1 MADSNASPNPED
13 NKDPVDSTGS
23 TLLVWLKLFLGLLVA
38 AVGTVAGSLS
48 RETVAVVADASTIAD
63 FPGVKAATFALC
75 ATTMLSLTMLPTGDR
90 PGERDLDLV
99 VKLAS
104 LAFAFLSGWF
114 WLESALGDFSLRYYL
129 LTIGILVLVV
139 FSAVIFWPATYLA
152 FTSVRNVLKRIR
164 R

>member
-1 MADSNASPNPED
+1 MAASNASMDPED
-13 NKDPVDSTGS
+13 NKAPINSAGS
-23 TLLVWLKLFLGLLVA
+23 SYLLWFKLFLSLLVA
-38 AVGTVAGSLS
+38 AVGTVVGSLS
-48 RETVAVVADASTIAD
+48 RETVALIADSSTIAD

-99 VKLAS
+99 VRLSS

-129 LTIGILVLVV
+129 LTIGTLVLVV
-139 FSAVIFWPATYLA
+139 LAAVIFWPATYLA
-152 FTSVRNVLKRIR
+152 FSSLRNLLRRIR